1 MDRNNGL
8 LGHGIAGWIAV
19 GLGGWLLAGYWVAR
33 AFGIAPQGDED
44 EERARR
50 EPCWRRRNLGLLPRL

>member
-50 EPCWRRRNLGLLPRL
+50 EPC